1 MWYKN
6 FMDAFEESGLSRHEL
21 ADKANLPYDT
31 VKRIVSGKTLNPTI
45 DTLYRLS
52 EALGKTLGDLLAN
65 TRTVVGDKTM
75 EELQEYLTA
84 LATEHAKTVA
94 ERDIALA
101 ELTVQKDKV
110 KTLAYEVEILNMKIA
125 HKDELL
131 AVHNFYNK
139 LNQGK

>member
-45 DTLYRLS
+45 DTLDRLS

-65 TRTVVGDKTM
+65 TRTVVGDKTL
-75 EELQEYLTA
+75 EELQEHLTA